1 MPTSISLV
9 SSSLPFATSTA
20 ALTDGVLPLRYTVSG
35 TVATFECCG
44 QRVSA
49 GGTINLAPETWRA
62 WLFQGIDLAVEP
74 AAAAPTVLVRLSDA
88 SGRALKTTEGEPTPV
103 SAPVR
108 LRAHL
113 LFADTTGMTFKI
125 ALDGAGAVLVVLSD
139 ISSQLRP
146 PPPKLP
152 PDPPQ
157 PN

>member
-1 MPTSISLV
+1 MPTSTTFV
-9 SSSLPFATSTA
+9 SSSLPLAAGTT
-20 ALTDGVLPLRYTVSG
+20 ALTDGVLPLRYA
-35 TVATFECCG
+35 VAGGVASFDCCG
-44 QRVSA
+44 QRATS
-49 GGTINLAPETWRA
+49 GGTIHLAPETWRA

-74 AAAAPTVLVRLSDA
+74 AAAAPTLLVRLTDER
-88 SGRALKTTEGEPTPV
+88 GGALLTTDGEPTPV

-113 LFADTTGMTFKI
+113 LFADLTGMTFKI
-125 ALDGAGAVLVVLSD
+125 ALDGAGAVHVVLAEFGSK
-139 ISSQLRP
+139 LRP

>member
-1 MPTSISLV
+1 MPTSISFV
-9 SSSLPFATSTA
+9 SSSQSLATATT
-20 ALTDGVLPLRYTVSG
+20 ALTDGVLPLRYTLAG
-35 TVATFECCG
+35 GVATFECCG
-44 QRVSA
+44 QRASSS
-49 GGTINLAPETWRA
+49 GTIHLAPETWRA
-62 WLFQGIDLAVEP
+62 WLFDGIDLDVEP
-74 AAAAPTVLVRLSDA
+74 AAAVPTLLVRLSDE
-88 SGRALKTTEGEPTPV
+88 SGRALSTTEGEPTPV

-113 LFADTTGMTFKI
+113 LFADSTGMTFKI
-125 ALDGAGAVLVVLSD
+125 ALDGVGAVQIELSD